1 MINQGKLLFILP
13 LLIVLTST
21 GIFAKDYVIYSIA
34 HELPLKNDV
43 TNTKKNFYVNMGAGQ
58 GLKNGTTLDVY
69 RNIFQTD
76 PLNNNKRHIYKV
88 KVGLLEVLHTEDGE
102 AIAYKKEFLN
112 NEKSPVLDLED
123 FMVGDS
129 VSVHIQD

>member
-1 MINQGKLLFILP
+1 
-13 LLIVLTST
+13 
-21 GIFAKDYVIYSIA
+21 
-34 HELPLKNDV
+34 
-43 TNTKKNFYVNMGAGQ
+43 MGAGQ
-58 GLKNGTTLDVY
+58 GLKNGTVLDVY

-102 AIAYKKEFLN
+102 AIALKKEFNN